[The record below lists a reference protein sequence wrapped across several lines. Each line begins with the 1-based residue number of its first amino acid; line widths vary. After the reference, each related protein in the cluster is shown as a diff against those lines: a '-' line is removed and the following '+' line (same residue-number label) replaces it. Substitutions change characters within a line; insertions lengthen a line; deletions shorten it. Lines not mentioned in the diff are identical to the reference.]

1 MNKPQLIKELSKR
14 TDYTQKDSKL
24 FLDTL
29 IEIFAERI
37 SRREPFGVYGFGKLQ
52 YVKLKPRKAYK
63 PQRDGTGEY
72 IEVPESEKIVFS
84 LASSL
89 KNGEVVLDE
98 SINDSD
104 DFE

>member
-14 TDYTQKDSKL
+14 TDYTQKDTKL

-29 IEIFAERI
+29 IEIFAEKI

-52 YVKLKPRKAYK
+52 YVKLKPRKAYQPNK
-63 PQRDGTGEY
+63 DGTGKY
-72 IEVPESEKIVFS
+72 IEVPEGEKIVFS

-98 SINDSD
+98 LVDGSD